1 MLLEEIIKLRNN
13 RCEPVFL
20 LERPTRYDVQL
31 NGYTI
36 TFIGPEIS
44 SDFNRIYCSS
54 RNETTVLY
62 YTLVAGL
69 MYETMD
75 ILIDDPLVVGSKII
89 PRAAIWKAFEEF
101 EQHLEIKESANV
113 SSKTNEFFEGDFVN
127 DSTSTWD
134 NLVEYLEAQEIV
146 DHEDIAAFISPTFKQ
161 RLEAELQ
168 NRNMIK
174 GLAPTKSL
182 F

>member
-1 MLLEEIIKLRNN
+1 MLLEEIIKLYHN

-20 LERPTRYDVQL
+20 LERPKKYEVTVKNNL
-31 NGYTI
+31 I

-62 YTLVAGL
+62 YTIVAGL
-69 MYETMD
+69 MYDVMD
-75 ILIDDPLVVGSKII
+75 VLIDDPLVIGSKVIS
-89 PRAAIWKAFEEF
+89 RSSIWKAYEEF
-101 EQHLEIKESANV
+101 EQHLEISESTNA
-113 SSKTNEFFEGDFVN
+113 SAKSNEFFEGDFVS
-127 DSTSTWD
+127 DSSSIWD
-134 NLVEYLEAQEIV
+134 NLVEYLENQEIV
-146 DHEDIAAFISPTFKQ
+146 DHEDIAQFISPTFKQ
-161 RLEAELQ
+161 RIEAELQ

-174 GLAPTKSL
+174 GLSPTKSL